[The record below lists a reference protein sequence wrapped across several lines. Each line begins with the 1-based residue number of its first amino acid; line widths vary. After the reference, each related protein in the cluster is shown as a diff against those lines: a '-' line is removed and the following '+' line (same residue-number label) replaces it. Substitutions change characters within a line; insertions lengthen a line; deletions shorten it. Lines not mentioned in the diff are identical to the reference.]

1 MSVADKKSSRD
12 EALERAFG
20 APLADLYAQVVRS
33 GASPALTRA
42 LEVRAMLALSEEQVV
57 RVRDRVH
64 ASMAPAGNLDELS
77 AETLQTDAYWLD
89 AALDGR
95 RGYLRTLDALLA
107 AMPPPTTRLTPLTSA
122 LPPAQPAS
130 LAQIRPAARGR

>member
-1 MSVADKKSSRD
+1 MSVASKKSSRD

-20 APLADLYAQVVRS
+20 APLADLYAQAGRP

-42 LEVRAMLALSEEQVV
+42 LEARAMLALAEEQVV

-64 ASMAPAGNLDELS
+64 ESMVPTGDLDGLP
-77 AETLQTDAYWLD
+77 AETLQTDVYWLD

-95 RGYLRTLDALLA
+95 RGFIRTLDALLA
-107 AMPPPTTRLTPLTSA
+107 AMPPPATRPTTLTSS
-122 LPPAQPAS
+122 LPPAQPA
-130 LAQIRPAARGR
+130 APAPVRPAARGR

>member
-12 EALERAFG
+12 EALEHAFG

-64 ASMAPAGNLDELS
+64 ATMAPAGSLDELS
-77 AETLQTDAYWLD
+77 AETLQTDVYWLD
-89 AALDGR
+89 AALSGR
-95 RGYLRTLDALLA
+95 RAYLKTLDALLA
-107 AMPPPTTRLTPLTSA
+107 AMPPATARSTTLTSSF
-122 LPPAQPAS
+122 PPAQSAPSAPV
-130 LAQIRPAARGR
+130 RPAARGR

>member
-1 MSVADKKSSRD
+1 MSVANKKSSRD
-12 EALERAFG
+12 EALEHAFG
-20 APLADLYAQVVRS
+20 APLADLYVQAARP

-42 LEVRAMLALSEEQVV
+42 LEARAMLALAEEQVV

-64 ASMAPAGNLDELS
+64 ENMAPTGDLDRLS
-77 AETLQTDAYWLD
+77 AEILQTDVYWLD

-95 RGYLRTLDALLA
+95 RGYIRTLDALLTT
-107 AMPPPTTRLTPLTSA
+107 MPPPTTRSTPLTSS

-130 LAQIRPAARGR
+130 SAQVRPTARGR